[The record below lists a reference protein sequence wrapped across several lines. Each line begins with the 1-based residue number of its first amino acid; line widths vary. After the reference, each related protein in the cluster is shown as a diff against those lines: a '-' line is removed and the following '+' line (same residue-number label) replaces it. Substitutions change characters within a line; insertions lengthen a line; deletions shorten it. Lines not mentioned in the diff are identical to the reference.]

1 MSMSAE
7 ERSAELAKLLKQIE
21 DSGQTVE
28 QAKAENKK
36 RIAEILSN
44 FNKPQAKVK
53 PKDAPVPKEAPPE
66 GEVKDIH
73 SYPIF

>member
-7 ERSAELAKLLKQIE
+7 ERRAKVAAMIKQFE

-28 QAKAENKK
+28 QAIAEAKK
-36 RIAEILSN
+36 SIAEILSN

-53 PKDAPVPKEAPPE
+53 PKAAPVPKEAPPE

-73 SYPIF
+73 GYPIF